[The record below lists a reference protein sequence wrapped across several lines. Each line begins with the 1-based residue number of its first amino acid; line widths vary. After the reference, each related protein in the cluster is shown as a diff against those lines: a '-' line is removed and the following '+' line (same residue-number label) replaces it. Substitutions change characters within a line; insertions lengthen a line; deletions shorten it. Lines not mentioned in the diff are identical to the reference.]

1 MKKFLN
7 NIDTIFRMIAPKMV
21 TILINAIRGGSRV
34 ILRSTVQLL
43 RANMLTRILSCLTI
57 LLMDIIDLSRKR
69 ISKVQFI
76 RNIILSFLLILFG
89 TLGWNIGAKWF
100 AIEILGGLIGAG
112 VMGMASN
119 SLFDRLF
126 DKFIK
131 SDKQCMLQIVA
142 SLLEDSTEEERTAI
156 LKQISPAQLKKMY
169 ASENREQ
176 FAFNLIEEYRKL
188 HNDKV

>member
-7 NIDTIFRMIAPKMV
+7 NLDTIIRMITPKMV

-57 LLMDIIDLSRKR
+57 LMMDIIDLSRKR
-69 ISKVQFI
+69 ISKVQFV
-76 RNIILSFLLILFG
+76 RNIILSCLLVLFG

-100 AIEILGGLIGAG
+100 AVEILGGLIGAG
-112 VMGMASN
+112 VMGMVSN
-119 SLFDRLF
+119 NLFDRLF

-131 SDKQCMLQIVA
+131 SDRQCMLQIIA
-142 SLLEDSTEEERTAI
+142 GLLNDNTEEERITI
-156 LKQISPAQLKKMY
+156 LKQIPPAQLKKMY
-169 ASENREQ
+169 ASKNREQ
-176 FAFNLIEEYRKL
+176 FALKLIEEYNQK
-188 HNDKV
+188 N